1 MRQLKLQAEKQ
12 TTRIKTQTITTT
24 TKFNIKEQAK
34 RTKKLL
40 K

>member
-1 MRQLKLQAEKQ
+1 MWQLKLQAEKQ
-12 TTRIKTQTITTT
+12 TTRIKTITKS
-24 TKFNIKEQAK
+24 TKKINIKEQAK